1 MKKIKNGK
9 VGFTLVELIVVLL
22 ILAIMA
28 AMLVPSMT
36 GYIKKARD
44 QKYIDEARELM
55 MATQAGIA
63 YAYGLDPISFE
74 YAVRRPASGSAVT
87 QPYGYFTNYY
97 LYEERRGNLPLPAP
111 TTTNDRGARAKI
123 IICKNVIDFANNTSY
138 NFSSGLSDNQEV
150 SALGRNAGF
159 LICFDGNG
167 QVIYM
172 QYARDGRLVTYKD
185 GEFTVQTGNNLRF
198 TTFRN

>member
-63 YAYGLDPISFE
+63 YAYGLEPDSFE
-74 YAVRRPASGSAVT
+74 AAVRPPVAGSAVT

-97 LYEERRGNLPLPAP
+97 LYEERRGNLPFPAVDS
-111 TTTNDRGARAKI
+111 NGARAKI
-123 IICKNVIDFANNTSY
+123 TICKSVIDFANNTSY
-138 NFSSGLSDNQEV
+138 NFSSGLSDNQSV

-185 GEFTVQTGNNLRF
+185 GVFTVQTGNNLKF
-198 TTFRN
+198 TKFRN